1 MSRSKKAA
9 LQLPAD
15 AGYLQNRATELSPN
29 ALRPMQHRWSPSVC
43 PAHAGMSPVRSR
55 RLRRCR
61 CLPRTRGDEPYPTP
75 FKAVLTNVCP
85 AHAGMS
91 PELAAVEIRRVCLP
105 RTRGDEPGVAERVI
119 PENTSAPHTRG

>member
-43 PAHAGMSPVRSR
+43 PAHAGMSPQL
-55 RLRRCR
+55 LRPPLQRQR
-61 CLPRTRGDEPYPTP
+61 LPRTRGDEPYE
-75 FKAVLTNVCP
+75 NDD
-85 AHAGMS
+85 
-91 PELAAVEIRRVCLP
+91 EIDDVK
-105 RTRGDEPGVAERVI
+105 
-119 PENTSAPHTRG
+119 SAPHTRG

>member
-43 PAHAGMSPVRSR
+43 PAHAGMSPTEPKPARRGSR
-55 RLRRCR
+55 
-61 CLPRTRGDEPYPTP
+61 LPRTRGDEP
-75 FKAVLTNVCP
+75 NDP
-85 AHAGMS
+85 A
-91 PELAAVEIRRVCLP
+91 LALAL
-105 RTRGDEPGVAERVI
+105 AE
-119 PENTSAPHTRG
+119 SAPHTRG

>member
-43 PAHAGMSPVRSR
+43 PAHAGMSPIHIEIAVRQ
-55 RLRRCR
+55 LG
-61 CLPRTRGDEPYPTP
+61 LPRTRGDEPFISTD
-75 FKAVLTNVCP
+75 L
-85 AHAGMS
+85 
-91 PELAAVEIRRVCLP
+91 I
-105 RTRGDEPGVAERVI
+105 EPGR
-119 PENTSAPHTRG
+119 SAPHTRG